1 MCALIELILQTVTGF
16 HIS

>member
-1 MCALIELILQTVTGF
+1 MCALIESILQTVTGF